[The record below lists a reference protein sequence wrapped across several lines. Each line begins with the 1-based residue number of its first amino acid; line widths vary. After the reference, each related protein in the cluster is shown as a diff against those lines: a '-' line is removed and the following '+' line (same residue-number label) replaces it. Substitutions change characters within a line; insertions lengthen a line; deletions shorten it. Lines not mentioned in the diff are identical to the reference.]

1 MTRIFDENVSRETSN
16 KLTLFANIV
25 EKWTPRIN
33 LISKASVPYIW
44 QRHIEDSIQIYSLV
58 PPVSSWVDLGSGGG
72 FPAIVVAL
80 LAQQDGRNSKFTLVE
95 SDQRKCVFLRTAIR
109 ELGLKV
115 EVLNDRIE
123 NIPPLEAN
131 VVSARALAELP
142 LLIGLASRHMKSDGI
157 AIFPKGKNWKVEDA
171 KARKSWAYSNE
182 SIPSK
187 TDPSAAILKIKE
199 IKHV

>member
-1 MTRIFDENVSRETSN
+1 MTRIFDENVSRETSD

-25 EKWTPRIN
+25 EKWTPKIN

-80 LAQQDGRNSKFTLVE
+80 LAQQDGRSSKFSLVE

-171 KARKSWAYSNE
+171 KARKSWSYSNE

>member
-1 MTRIFDENVSRETSN
+1 MTRIFDENVSRETSD

-25 EKWTPRIN
+25 EKWTPKIN

-171 KARKSWAYSNE
+171 KARKSWVYSNE

>member
-44 QRHIEDSIQIYSLV
+44 QRHIEDSMQIYSLV

>member
-1 MTRIFDENVSRETSN
+1 VTRIFDENVSRETSD

-25 EKWTPRIN
+25 EKWTPKIN

-80 LAQQDGRNSKFTLVE
+80 LAQQDGRSSKFTLVE

>member
-1 MTRIFDENVSRETSN
+1 MTRIFDENVSRETSD

-25 EKWTPRIN
+25 EKWTPKIN

-171 KARKSWAYSNE
+171 KARKSWSYSNE

>member
-1 MTRIFDENVSRETSN
+1 VTRIFDENVSRETSD

-25 EKWTPRIN
+25 EKWTPKIN

>member
-80 LAQQDGRNSKFTLVE
+80 LAQQDGRSSKFTLVE

>member
-1 MTRIFDENVSRETSN
+1 MTRIFDENVSRETSD

-25 EKWTPRIN
+25 EKWTPKIN

>member
-25 EKWTPRIN
+25 EKWTPRVN

-80 LAQQDGRNSKFTLVE
+80 LAQQDGRSSKFTLVE

-171 KARKSWAYSNE
+171 KARKSWVYSNE

>member
-1 MTRIFDENVSRETSN
+1 MTRIFDENVSRETSD

>member
-1 MTRIFDENVSRETSN
+1 M
-16 KLTLFANIV
+16 
-25 EKWTPRIN
+25 
-33 LISKASVPYIW
+33 
-44 QRHIEDSIQIYSLV
+44 
-58 PPVSSWVDLGSGGG
+58 
-72 FPAIVVAL
+72 
-80 LAQQDGRNSKFTLVE
+80 
-95 SDQRKCVFLRTAIR
+95 
-109 ELGLKV
+109 
-115 EVLNDRIE
+115 LNDRIE

-171 KARKSWAYSNE
+171 KARKSWVYSNE